1 MYITIHLPVSKP
13 MKKFLT
19 SKFGEEYHPNQQD
32 WLGILISSLLD
43 RKSQSNWEHRISHA
57 DFPERYKI
65 HLKLSYANKHGII
78 IMPIHENL
86 IRKSIENIFR
96 ESLYEQAIL
105 NKECYGIDYKTT
117 FENVLEYYGIT
128 EDDKSYYQSLMRD
141 FNRKKNQ

>member
-1 MYITIHLPVSKP
+1 
-13 MKKFLT
+13 
-19 SKFGEEYHPNQQD
+19 
-32 WLGILISSLLD
+32 
-43 RKSQSNWEHRISHA
+43 
-57 DFPERYKI
+57 
-65 HLKLSYANKHGII
+65 
-78 IMPIHENL
+78 MPIHENL